1 VTAATTPD
9 GRKAFYGLFER
20 RARPNGRNPQ
30 QPVRASKVEVV
41 DGYFTFTLSDGTLSA
56 LFHLSAVR
64 NWREADE
71 SG

>member
-1 VTAATTPD
+1 MTE
-9 GRKAFYGLFER
+9 KLFVVYL
-20 RARPNGRNPQ
+20 NGAQDPMDEIYQ

-41 DGYFTFTLSDGTLSA
+41 DGYLTFTLSDGTLSA